1 MDIDSI
7 LSDSHRKRA
16 LLKKR
21 MAEARKRR
29 RPTHLSYHL
38 RRVACEIR
46 MAGLAVGAT
55 AVSDGFVVGPDLSYS
70 QLFVFSRRSFAESQS
85 IEVTLDLG
93 SRPQYLTGYVKSIRE
108 VSRLGARLYRLE
120 VVLDSPSGA
129 RERASFM
136 EFLNEFHRKTMWSD
150 RF

>member
-29 RPTHLSYHL
+29 RPVHLNYHL
-38 RRVACEIR
+38 RRVACEIK
-46 MAGLAVGAT
+46 MAGIGLGAT
-55 AVSDGFVVGPDLSYS
+55 SVSDGFVVGPDLTYNH
-70 QLFVFSRRSFAESQS
+70 LFLFSRKSFYESQS
-85 IEVTLDLG
+85 VEVTVYLG
-93 SRPQYLTGYVKSIRE
+93 TRPQYLTGYVRTVRG
-108 VSRLGARLYRLE
+108 VSKLGARLYRIE
-120 VVLDSPSGA
+120 VALDSPTGP

-136 EFLNEFHRKTMWSD
+136 EFLNEFHRKTMWAD